1 MRPLD
6 RNIGALEHIVV
17 YCQQIERLL
26 NASATALRHFR
37 TIPFTAMPPHF
48 VFCRSV
54 SWWVS

>member
-1 MRPLD
+1 MKPLD

-17 YCQQIERLL
+17 YCQQIEQTVDRFGN
-26 NASATALRHFR
+26 NARHFG
-37 TIPFTAMPPHF
+37 TTPFTAMPPHF